1 MASYT
6 LADISKII
14 KVTRQT
20 IYNWIQAGI
29 IDEPGKNYRGYRV
42 FTDYH
47 LKVLLNYKN
56 RLTKPR
62 KL

>member
-6 LADISKII
+6 LVDISKII

-20 IYNWIQAGI
+20 IYNWIHAGI
-29 IDEPGKNYRGYRV
+29 IGEPKKNYRGYRV
-42 FTDYH
+42 FNDYQ

-56 RLTKPR
+56 RLREPR